1 MYKWIYDRLIGEYKK
16 ESKKE
21 LANQIIALK
30 NIETSDR
37 AFANECLAGS
47 TVMRI
52 NELFEEIDRLKE
64 VSISK
69 NELSIEELSRLFDLM
84 DSAMSSWKSITKEFI
99 DMRNPER
106 FSNEICDLKQKISS
120 ANKPND
126 II

>member
-1 MYKWIYDRLIGEYKK
+1 MYKWMYDRLIGEYKK

-52 NELFEEIDRLKE
+52 DELFEEIDRLRE
-64 VSISK
+64 VSVSK
-69 NELSIEELSRLFDLM
+69 NELNIEELSRLFVLM
-84 DSAMSSWKSITKEFI
+84 DSAILSWKSITKEFI
-99 DMRNPER
+99 EMRNPER
-106 FSNEICDLKQKISS
+106 FSNEICDLKQKNI
-120 ANKPND
+120 KR
-126 II
+126 

>member
-1 MYKWIYDRLIGEYKK
+1 MYKWMYDRLIGEYKK

-37 AFANECLAGS
+37 AFANECLSGS
-47 TVMRI
+47 IVMRI
-52 NELFEEIDRLKE
+52 NKLFEEIDKLKE
-64 VSISK
+64 ISISK
-69 NELSIEELSRLFDLM
+69 NELSIEELSRLFDLK
-84 DSAMSSWKSITKEFI
+84 DSAMLSWKSITKEFVT
-99 DMRNPER
+99 MRNPER
-106 FSNEICDLKQKISS
+106 FSNGICDLKQKISS